1 MQECILEM
9 KDIHKSFSG
18 VKALSGISLSLRK
31 QEILGLC
38 GENGAGKST
47 LMKILS
53 GIYPFGTY
61 DGNIF
66 INGKEM
72 RFNGIKDA
80 EAAGIA
86 IIHQELNLI
95 PEMNV
100 TENLFLGNFINKFG
114 ILDKDEM
121 YAKAKEALSVIAP
134 NIDPESK
141 IKDLGTGEQ
150 QMVEIAKAILKNA
163 NILIFDEPTS
173 SLTEKEI
180 SKLIEII
187 FSLKENGLSAIYI
200 SHKLDEIEAVTD
212 SVEVIRDG
220 KSVGGG
226 KTIEMNSDKIISMM
240 VGRSI
245 ENLIPRR
252 SREIGDIIFE
262 AKNYTLYDKVNS
274 NIKKVDNA
282 SFYLREREILGFSG
296 LVGSGRTELLSAIY
310 GAYSGDYIGES
321 YLYGKK
327 LNIKKTQDA
336 VELKIS
342 FVPEE
347 RKTQGVILNDSVQN
361 NIVLSTIKNYAVRG
375 VLDKNLQ
382 KEAAL
387 NYKEKLSIKIPSL
400 DSPIKNL
407 SGGNQQKCVLAKSLL
422 ISPKILILDEPTRGI
437 DVGAKYEIY
446 QYIFSIVEEGCSVI
460 LISSELPEILG
471 LSDRVIVM
479 HEGKIKASLDNNGLT
494 QEIIM
499 TAAIGE

>member
-1 MQECILEM
+1 MENYILEM

-18 VKALSGISLSLRK
+18 VKALSGITLRLKK

-53 GIYPFGTY
+53 GIYPFGSY
-61 DGNIF
+61 EGNIF
-66 INGKEM
+66 VNGKEM
-72 RFNGIKDA
+72 KFNNIKDA
-80 EAAGIA
+80 ENSGIA

-100 TENLFLGNFINKFG
+100 MENIFLGNFLNKFG
-114 ILDKDEM
+114 ILNKDEM
-121 YAKAKEALSVIAP
+121 YIKAKKSMSVIAP
-134 NIDPESK
+134 NIDPKSK

-150 QMVEIAKAILKNA
+150 QMVEIAKAISKNA

-187 FSLKENGLSAIYI
+187 FSLKEKGLSAIYI
-200 SHKLDEIEAVTD
+200 SHKLDEIEAITD
-212 SVEVIRDG
+212 RVEIIRDG
-220 KSVGGG
+220 VSVGDG
-226 KTIEMNSDKIISMM
+226 KTIDMHSDKIISLM

-252 SREIGDIIFE
+252 EREIGDIIFE

-282 SFYLREREILGFSG
+282 SFYLKEREILGFSG

-310 GAYSGDYIGES
+310 GAYTGDYVGES
-321 YLYGKK
+321 YLNGEK
-327 LNIKKTQDA
+327 LNIKKTEDA
-336 VELKIS
+336 VKLKIG

-361 NIVLSTIKNYAVRG
+361 NIILSTIKNYSVRG
-375 VLDKNLQ
+375 SLDKKLE
-382 KEAAL
+382 KKVAL
-387 NYKEKLSIKIPSL
+387 EYKEKLSIKIQTL

-422 ISPKILILDEPTRGI
+422 IEPKILILDEPTRGI

-446 QYIFSIVEEGCSVI
+446 NYIFSIVESGCSVI

-479 HEGKIKASLDNNGLT
+479 HEGKIKASLDNKGLT

>member
-336 VELKIS
+336 VELKIG

-446 QYIFSIVEEGCSVI
+446 QYVFSIVEEGCSVI

>member
-1 MQECILEM
+1 MDNYILEM

-18 VKALSGISLSLRK
+18 VKALSGITLRLKK

-53 GIYPFGTY
+53 GIYPFGSY
-61 DGNIF
+61 EGNIF
-66 INGKEM
+66 VNGKEM
-72 RFNGIKDA
+72 KFNNIKDA
-80 EAAGIA
+80 ENSGIA

-100 TENLFLGNFINKFG
+100 MENIFLGNFLNKFG
-114 ILDKDEM
+114 ILNKDEM
-121 YAKAKEALSVIAP
+121 YIKAKKSMSVIAP
-134 NIDPESK
+134 NIDPKSK

-150 QMVEIAKAILKNA
+150 QMVEIAKAISKNA

-187 FSLKENGLSAIYI
+187 FSLKEKGLSAIYI
-200 SHKLDEIEAVTD
+200 SHKLDEIEAITD
-212 SVEVIRDG
+212 RVEIIRDG
-220 KSVGGG
+220 VSVGDG
-226 KTIEMNSDKIISMM
+226 KTIDMHSDKIISLM

-252 SREIGDIIFE
+252 EREIGDIIFE

-282 SFYLREREILGFSG
+282 SFYLKEREILGFSG

-310 GAYSGDYIGES
+310 GAYTGDYVGES
-321 YLYGKK
+321 YLNGEK
-327 LNIKKTQDA
+327 LNIKKTEDA
-336 VELKIS
+336 VKLKIG

-361 NIVLSTIKNYAVRG
+361 NIILSTIKNYSVKG
-375 VLDKNLQ
+375 SLDKKLE
-382 KEAAL
+382 KKVAL
-387 NYKEKLSIKIPSL
+387 EYKEKLSIKIPTL

-422 ISPKILILDEPTRGI
+422 IEPKILILDEPTRGI

-446 QYIFSIVEEGCSVI
+446 NYIFSIVESGCSVI

-479 HEGKIKASLDNNGLT
+479 HEGKIKASLDNKGLT

>member
-1 MQECILEM
+1 MENYILEM

-18 VKALSGISLSLRK
+18 VKALSGITLRLKK

-53 GIYPFGTY
+53 GIYPFGSY
-61 DGNIF
+61 EGNIF
-66 INGKEM
+66 VNGKEM
-72 RFNGIKDA
+72 KFNNIKDA
-80 EAAGIA
+80 ENSGIA

-100 TENLFLGNFINKFG
+100 MENIFLGNFLNKFG
-114 ILDKDEM
+114 ILNKDEM
-121 YAKAKEALSVIAP
+121 YIKAKKSMSIIAP
-134 NIDPESK
+134 NIDPKSK

-150 QMVEIAKAILKNA
+150 QMVEIAKAISKNA

-187 FSLKENGLSAIYI
+187 FSLKEKGLSAIYI
-200 SHKLDEIEAVTD
+200 SHKLDEIEAITD
-212 SVEVIRDG
+212 RVEIIRDG
-220 KSVGGG
+220 VSVGDG
-226 KTIEMNSDKIISMM
+226 KTIDMHSDKIISLM

-252 SREIGDIIFE
+252 EREIGDIIFE

-282 SFYLREREILGFSG
+282 SFYLKEREILGFSG

-310 GAYSGDYIGES
+310 GAYTGDYVGES
-321 YLYGKK
+321 YLNGEK
-327 LNIKKTQDA
+327 LNIKKTEDA
-336 VELKIS
+336 VKLKIG

-361 NIVLSTIKNYAVRG
+361 NIILSTIKNYSVRG
-375 VLDKNLQ
+375 SLDKKLE
-382 KEAAL
+382 KKVAL
-387 NYKEKLSIKIPSL
+387 EYKEKLSIKIPTL

-422 ISPKILILDEPTRGI
+422 IEPKILILDEPTRGI

-446 QYIFSIVEEGCSVI
+446 NYIFSIVESGCSVI

-479 HEGKIKASLDNNGLT
+479 HEGKIKASLDNKGLT

>member
-1 MQECILEM
+1 MQDCILEM

-61 DGNIF
+61 EGSIF

-80 EAAGIA
+80 ESAGIA

-100 TENLFLGNFINKFG
+100 VENLFLGNFINKFG
-114 ILDKDEM
+114 ILNKDEM
-121 YAKAKEALSVIAP
+121 YIKAKEALSVIAP

-200 SHKLDEIEAVTD
+200 Y
-212 SVEVIRDG
+212 
-220 KSVGGG
+220 KS
-226 KTIEMNSDKIISMM
+226 
-240 VGRSI
+240 
-245 ENLIPRR
+245 
-252 SREIGDIIFE
+252 
-262 AKNYTLYDKVNS
+262 
-274 NIKKVDNA
+274 
-282 SFYLREREILGFSG
+282 
-296 LVGSGRTELLSAIY
+296 
-310 GAYSGDYIGES
+310 
-321 YLYGKK
+321 
-327 LNIKKTQDA
+327 
-336 VELKIS
+336 
-342 FVPEE
+342 
-347 RKTQGVILNDSVQN
+347 
-361 NIVLSTIKNYAVRG
+361 
-375 VLDKNLQ
+375 
-382 KEAAL
+382 
-387 NYKEKLSIKIPSL
+387 
-400 DSPIKNL
+400 
-407 SGGNQQKCVLAKSLL
+407 
-422 ISPKILILDEPTRGI
+422 
-437 DVGAKYEIY
+437 
-446 QYIFSIVEEGCSVI
+446 
-460 LISSELPEILG
+460 
-471 LSDRVIVM
+471 
-479 HEGKIKASLDNNGLT
+479 
-494 QEIIM
+494 
-499 TAAIGE
+499 

>member
-336 VELKIS
+336 VELKIG

-499 TAAIGE
+499 TATIGE

>member
-1 MQECILEM
+1 MENYILEM

-18 VKALSGISLSLRK
+18 VKALSGITLRLKK

-53 GIYPFGTY
+53 GIYPFGSY
-61 DGNIF
+61 EGNIF
-66 INGKEM
+66 VNGKEM
-72 RFNGIKDA
+72 KFNNIKDA
-80 EAAGIA
+80 ENSGIA

-100 TENLFLGNFINKFG
+100 MENIFLGNFLNKFG
-114 ILDKDEM
+114 ILNKDEM
-121 YAKAKEALSVIAP
+121 YIKAKKSMSVIAP
-134 NIDPESK
+134 NIDPKSK

-150 QMVEIAKAILKNA
+150 QMVEIAKAISKNA

-187 FSLKENGLSAIYI
+187 FSLKEKGLSAIYI
-200 SHKLDEIEAVTD
+200 SHKLDEIEAITD
-212 SVEVIRDG
+212 RVEIIRDG
-220 KSVGGG
+220 VSVGDG
-226 KTIEMNSDKIISMM
+226 KTIDMHSDKIISLM

-252 SREIGDIIFE
+252 EREIGDIIFE

-282 SFYLREREILGFSG
+282 SFYLKEREILGFSG

-310 GAYSGDYIGES
+310 GAYTGDYVGES
-321 YLYGKK
+321 YLNGEK
-327 LNIKKTQDA
+327 LNIKKTEDA
-336 VELKIS
+336 VKLKIG

-361 NIVLSTIKNYAVRG
+361 NIILSTIKNYSVRG
-375 VLDKNLQ
+375 SLDKKLE
-382 KEAAL
+382 KKVAL
-387 NYKEKLSIKIPSL
+387 EYKEKLSIKIPTL

-422 ISPKILILDEPTRGI
+422 IEPKILILDEPTRGI

-446 QYIFSIVEEGCSVI
+446 NYIFSIVESGCSVI

-479 HEGKIKASLDNNGLT
+479 HEGKIKASLDNKGLT

>member
-336 VELKIS
+336 VELKIG

-460 LISSELPEILG
+460 LISSELSEILG

>member
-245 ENLIPRR
+245 ENLIQRR

-336 VELKIS
+336 VELKIG

>member
-1 MQECILEM
+1 MENYILEM

-18 VKALSGISLSLRK
+18 VKALSGITLRLKK

-53 GIYPFGTY
+53 GIYPFGSY
-61 DGNIF
+61 EGNIF
-66 INGKEM
+66 VNGKEM
-72 RFNGIKDA
+72 KFNNIKDA
-80 EAAGIA
+80 ENSGIA

-100 TENLFLGNFINKFG
+100 MENIFLGNFLNKFG
-114 ILDKDEM
+114 ILNKDEM
-121 YAKAKEALSVIAP
+121 YIKAKKSMSVIAP
-134 NIDPESK
+134 NIDPKSK

-150 QMVEIAKAILKNA
+150 QMVEIAKAISKNA

-187 FSLKENGLSAIYI
+187 FSLKEKGLSAIYI
-200 SHKLDEIEAVTD
+200 SHKLDEIEAITD
-212 SVEVIRDG
+212 RVEIIRDG
-220 KSVGGG
+220 VSVGDG
-226 KTIEMNSDKIISMM
+226 KTIDMHSDKIISLM

-252 SREIGDIIFE
+252 EREIGDIIFE

-282 SFYLREREILGFSG
+282 SFYLKEREILGFSG

-310 GAYSGDYIGES
+310 GAYTGDYVGES
-321 YLYGKK
+321 YLNGEK
-327 LNIKKTQDA
+327 LNIKKTEDA
-336 VELKIS
+336 VKLKIG

-361 NIVLSTIKNYAVRG
+361 NIILSTIKNYSVKG
-375 VLDKNLQ
+375 SLDKKLE
-382 KEAAL
+382 KKVAL
-387 NYKEKLSIKIPSL
+387 EYKEKLSIKIPTL

-422 ISPKILILDEPTRGI
+422 IEPKILILDEPTRGI

-446 QYIFSIVEEGCSVI
+446 NYIFSIVESGCSVI

-479 HEGKIKASLDNNGLT
+479 HEGKIKASLDNKGLT

>member
-1 MQECILEM
+1 MDNYILEM

-18 VKALSGISLSLRK
+18 VKALSGINLTLKK

-53 GIYPFGTY
+53 GIYPFGSY
-61 DGNIF
+61 EGSIF

-72 RFNGIKDA
+72 KFNNIKDA
-80 EAAGIA
+80 ENSGVA

-100 TENLFLGNFINKFG
+100 MENIFLGNFLNKFG
-114 ILDKDEM
+114 ILNKDEM
-121 YAKAKEALSVIAP
+121 YIKTKKAISVIAP
-134 NIDPESK
+134 NIDPKSK

-150 QMVEIAKAILKNA
+150 QMVEIAKAISKNA

-187 FSLKENGLSAIYI
+187 FSLKEKGLSAIYI
-200 SHKLDEIEAVTD
+200 SHKLDEIEAITD
-212 SVEVIRDG
+212 RVEIIRDG
-220 KSVGGG
+220 VSVGKG
-226 KTIEMNSDKIISMM
+226 KTIDMHSDKIISLM

-252 SREIGDIIFE
+252 EREIGDIIFE

-282 SFYLREREILGFSG
+282 SFYLKEREILGFSG

-310 GAYSGDYIGES
+310 GAYTGDYVGES
-321 YLYGKK
+321 YLHGEK
-327 LNIKKTQDA
+327 LNIKKTEDA
-336 VELKIS
+336 VKLKIG

-361 NIVLSTIKNYAVRG
+361 NIILSTIKNYSVKG
-375 VLDKNLQ
+375 SLDKKLE
-382 KEAAL
+382 KKAAL
-387 NYKEKLSIKIPSL
+387 EYKEKLSIKIPTL

-422 ISPKILILDEPTRGI
+422 IEPKILILDEPTRGI

-446 QYIFSIVEEGCSVI
+446 NYIFSIVESGCSVI

-479 HEGKIKASLDNNGLT
+479 HEGQIKASLDNKGLT

>member
-1 MQECILEM
+1 MYNYILEM

-18 VKALSGISLSLRK
+18 VKALSGISLSLKK

-53 GIYPFGTY
+53 GIYPFGSY
-61 DGNIF
+61 EGSIF
-66 INGKEM
+66 INGKEI
-72 RFNGIKDA
+72 RFNNIKDA
-80 EAAGIA
+80 ENSGIA

-100 TENLFLGNFINKFG
+100 MENIFLGNFLNKFG
-114 ILDKDEM
+114 ILNKEEM
-121 YAKAKEALSVIAP
+121 YIKTKNALSVIAP
-134 NIDPESK
+134 NINPKYK
-141 IKDLGTGEQ
+141 IKDLGAGER
-150 QMVEIAKAILKNA
+150 QMVEIAKAISKNA
-163 NILIFDEPTS
+163 NIIIFDEPSS

-187 FSLKENGLSAIYI
+187 FSLKEKGLSAIYI
-200 SHKLDEIEAVTD
+200 SHKLDEIQAITD
-212 SVEVIRDG
+212 KVEIIRDG
-220 KSVGGG
+220 VSVGGG
-226 KTIEMNSDKIISMM
+226 KTIDMHSDKIISLM
-240 VGRSI
+240 VGRNI

-252 SREIGDIIFE
+252 QREIGDIIFE

-282 SFYLREREILGFSG
+282 SFYLKEREILGFSG

-310 GAYSGDYIGES
+310 GAYTGDYVGES
-321 YLYGKK
+321 YLYGNK
-327 LNIKKTQDA
+327 LNIKKTEDS
-336 VELKIS
+336 VKLKIG

-361 NIVLSTIKNYAVRG
+361 NIILSTIKNYSIKG
-375 VLDKNLQ
+375 VLDKKLE
-382 KEAAL
+382 KKAAL
-387 NYKEKLSIKIPSL
+387 EYKEKLSIKIPTL

-422 ISPKILILDEPTRGI
+422 IKPKILILDEPTRGI

-446 QYIFSIVEEGCSVI
+446 QYIFSIVESGCSVI

-471 LSDRVIVM
+471 LSDRIIVM
-479 HEGKIKASLDNNGLT
+479 HEGQIKASLYNKGLT

>member
-61 DGNIF
+61 DGSIF
-66 INGKEM
+66 VNGKEM

-80 EAAGIA
+80 ESAGIA

-100 TENLFLGNFINKFG
+100 VENLFLGNFINKFG
-114 ILDKDEM
+114 ILNKDEM
-121 YAKAKEALSVIAP
+121 YIKAKEALSVIAP

-226 KTIEMNSDKIISMM
+226 KTIEMNSNKIISMM

-245 ENLIPRR
+245 DNLIPRR

-274 NIKKVDNA
+274 NIKKVDDA
-282 SFYLREREILGFSG
+282 SFFLREREILGFSG

-310 GAYSGDYIGES
+310 GAYSGDYVGES

-327 LNIKKTQDA
+327 LNIKKTEDA
-336 VELKIS
+336 VDLKIG

-375 VLDKNLQ
+375 ILDKNLQ

-400 DSPIKNL
+400 DFPIKNL

-422 ISPKILILDEPTRGI
+422 INPKILILDEPTRGI

-494 QEIIM
+494 QETIM

>member
-1 MQECILEM
+1 MDNYILEM

-18 VKALSGISLSLRK
+18 VKALSGITLTLKK

-53 GIYPFGTY
+53 GIYPFVSYEGE
-61 DGNIF
+61 IF

-72 RFNGIKDA
+72 KFNNIKDA
-80 EAAGIA
+80 ENSGIA

-100 TENLFLGNFINKFG
+100 MENIFLGNFLNKFG
-114 ILDKDEM
+114 ILNKDEM
-121 YAKAKEALSVIAP
+121 YIRTKKSLSVIAP
-134 NIDPESK
+134 NIDPKAK

-150 QMVEIAKAILKNA
+150 QMVEIAKAISKNA

-200 SHKLDEIEAVTD
+200 SHKLDEIEAITD
-212 SVEVIRDG
+212 RVEIMRDG
-220 KSVGGG
+220 QSVGGG
-226 KTIEMNSDKIISMM
+226 KTTDMHSDKIISLM

-252 SREIGDIIFE
+252 EREIGDIIFE
-262 AKNYTLYDKVNS
+262 AKNYTLYDKVNP

-282 SFYLREREILGFSG
+282 SFYLKEREILGFSG

-310 GAYSGDYIGES
+310 GAYTGDYVGES
-321 YLYGKK
+321 YLYGEK
-327 LNIKKTQDA
+327 LNIKKTEDA
-336 VELKIS
+336 VKLKIG

-361 NIVLSTIKNYAVRG
+361 NIILSTIKNYSVKG
-375 VLDKNLQ
+375 SLDKKLQ
-382 KEAAL
+382 KKAAL
-387 NYKEKLSIKIPSL
+387 EYKEKLSIKIPTL

-422 ISPKILILDEPTRGI
+422 IKPKILILDEPTRGI

-446 QYIFSIVEEGCSVI
+446 NYIFSIVESGCSVI
-460 LISSELPEILG
+460 LISCELPEILG

-479 HEGKIKASLDNNGLT
+479 HEGQIKASLDNKGLT

>member
-61 DGNIF
+61 EGSIF

-80 EAAGIA
+80 ESAGIA

-114 ILDKDEM
+114 ILNKDEM
-121 YAKAKEALSVIAP
+121 YVKAKEALSVIAP

-187 FSLKENGLSAIYI
+187 FSLKEKGLSAIYI

-226 KTIEMNSDKIISMM
+226 KTIDMNSNKIISMM

-282 SFYLREREILGFSG
+282 SFFLREREILGFSG

-310 GAYSGDYIGES
+310 GAYTGDYVGES

-327 LNIKKTQDA
+327 LNIKKTEDA
-336 VELKIS
+336 VDLKIG

-375 VLDKNLQ
+375 ILDKNLQ

-422 ISPKILILDEPTRGI
+422 INPKILILDEPTRGI

-494 QEIIM
+494 QETIM

>member
-53 GIYPFGTY
+53 GIYLFGTY

-336 VELKIS
+336 VELKIG